1 MLEVQTKLKFYER
14 KCKDL
19 EKENDSLLNNVQNL
33 EGELEEVQDNFREDE
48 DDEYRIVKRKLEA
61 LSKDNRVLLFKLK
74 KSEKSV
80 NDMNAEK
87 AELEGRLKQMSGGSS
102 ALDNINRIRKLE
114 KELELKAQQAA
125 RYEAQISE
133 LKLGKMKMGSTMAK
147 PGPVLSRTGSVE
159 RSLEDQILKDLQVRT
174 KFHFVIVLKSKVHCA
189 NFDSPQDSVE
199 RENDL
204 KEQLERSEDESK
216 EHRLKLSRLE
226 DENES
231 LVQQLKKMS
240 SGSGKAKVTSGGG
253 NVNDLKLQLEVS
265 EQETSVLRKKVENL
279 LSENLRLNKDVKDLN
294 TAISE
299 EKKKKSGTPTGA
311 GGWRNSN
318 NNNNAS
324 QLEELQTELNTTRI
338 KLIERER
345 DFER

>member
-1 MLEVQTKLKFYER
+1 M
-14 KCKDL
+14 
-19 EKENDSLLNNVQNL
+19 
-33 EGELEEVQDNFREDE
+33 
-48 DDEYRIVKRKLEA
+48 
-61 LSKDNRVLLFKLK
+61 
-74 KSEKSV
+74 
-80 NDMNAEK
+80 
-87 AELEGRLKQMSGGSS
+87 
-102 ALDNINRIRKLE
+102 
-114 KELELKAQQAA
+114 
-125 RYEAQISE
+125 
-133 LKLGKMKMGSTMAK
+133 
-147 PGPVLSRTGSVE
+147 
-159 RSLEDQILKDLQVRT
+159 
-174 KFHFVIVLKSKVHCA
+174 
-189 NFDSPQDSVE
+189 E

>member
-1 MLEVQTKLKFYER
+1 M
-14 KCKDL
+14 
-19 EKENDSLLNNVQNL
+19 
-33 EGELEEVQDNFREDE
+33 
-48 DDEYRIVKRKLEA
+48 
-61 LSKDNRVLLFKLK
+61 
-74 KSEKSV
+74 
-80 NDMNAEK
+80 
-87 AELEGRLKQMSGGSS
+87 
-102 ALDNINRIRKLE
+102 
-114 KELELKAQQAA
+114 
-125 RYEAQISE
+125 
-133 LKLGKMKMGSTMAK
+133 
-147 PGPVLSRTGSVE
+147 
-159 RSLEDQILKDLQVRT
+159 
-174 KFHFVIVLKSKVHCA
+174 
-189 NFDSPQDSVE
+189 E

-240 SGSGKAKVTSGGG
+240 SGSGKAGGLRTGGGG

-318 NNNNAS
+318 NSINAS

>member
-1 MLEVQTKLKFYER
+1 MQV
-14 KCKDL
+14 
-19 EKENDSLLNNVQNL
+19 
-33 EGELEEVQDNFREDE
+33 
-48 DDEYRIVKRKLEA
+48 
-61 LSKDNRVLLFKLK
+61 
-74 KSEKSV
+74 
-80 NDMNAEK
+80 
-87 AELEGRLKQMSGGSS
+87 SGGGS

-125 RYEAQISE
+125 RYESQISD
-133 LKLGKMKMGSTMAK
+133 LKLGKMKMGATMAK

-159 RSLEDQILKDLQVRT
+159 RSLEDQILKDLQVPKSAT
-174 KFHFVIVLKSKVHCA
+174 FVDLAFLMNSEHFIY
-189 NFDSPQDSVE
+189 FQDSVE

-204 KEQLERSEDESK
+204 KEQLERSEESDK

-240 SGSGKAKVTSGGG
+240 SGGSGKGGLKTG
-253 NVNDLKLQLEVS
+253 NVSDMKLQLEVS

-294 TAISE
+294 AAVSE
-299 EKKKKSGTPTGA
+299 ERKKKSGTPTGA

-318 NNNNAS
+318 SSNAS

-345 DFER
+345 DFERYRYSLVPCTHATCILMHWLSVLNLCT